1 MEAMPGK
8 PSVIKLVVVI
18 AAGVRLLGGCAAC
31 AGERSWTVRGEFGSF
46 NPNPLPGGPATVV
59 LRLEGDRRVEVP
71 LESLSEADREWVAK
85 QSAGGAATQKT
96 VATSPKDDEI
106 ESLIAEVESDAVAC
120 RSAADAVIVYRLALS
135 SGSLSPRQV
144 EAATSRLQHWRR
156 LAGEGRIR
164 FGDDWVSPDAVAA
177 SNREANAL
185 VDQAI
190 ELMRI
195 GNTKLAR
202 EMFEKAGRV
211 GRENLRSE
219 FLLALMPLAQKPA
232 DYDRA
237 AGQLADL
244 VRRYPDNGFLAN
256 DLAVCEIM
264 ARRPAPAHAH
274 FRQSIDLLAD
284 GRAVADNVGLVVA
297 NANKPRSPVLKM
309 PERMEGEFAE
319 LYRFLTQDVKLRPLS
334 TAKELVILGL
344 NGQPLPLSQVSAAGI
359 ATLAGTAD
367 AVRPVR
373 IESPGVLVAPGRII
387 ADRGMFSAGDVVT
400 IRHPANA
407 EIQLPATVVAM
418 IDAPAVCLVACDGLV
433 EAVKNLPDVAP
444 LPIAATLS
452 AASGDLVI
460 VGRRPAP
467 LMTVA
472 STPVQAAVVAEADGD
487 GDTFIHSGVVP
498 RGLGGGPIVDAKGRL
513 VGITARTPR
522 TDASG
527 NVRGLGIPVECLWPL
542 LKQSIASL
550 EPAADEAGGLTPE
563 DVTRKALAAT
573 VTVVVKAGPP
583 QPATK

>member
-1 MEAMPGK
+1 MPEK
-8 PSVIKLVVVI
+8 LSV
-18 AAGVRLLGGCAAC
+18 VRVGAIVGAVLFRLGGLPAE
-31 AGERSWTVRGEFGSF
+31 AGERSWMVRGEFESVV
-46 NPNPLPGGPATVV
+46 PSPLPDRPATVV
-59 LRLEGDRRVEVP
+59 LRLEGDRRVELP
-71 LESLSEADREWVAK
+71 MESLSEEDREWVAK
-85 QSAGGAATQKT
+85 QSTGGVTSKRTLAA
-96 VATSPKDDEI
+96 SSSDDEI
-106 ESLIAEVESDAVAC
+106 DELIEDVESDAAAC
-120 RSAADAVIVYRLALS
+120 RSAADAVNVYRLALS
-135 SGSLSPRQV
+135 SGTLSPRQL
-144 EAATSRLQHWRR
+144 EAATLRLHHWRG
-156 LAGEGRIR
+156 LAGEGRVR
-164 FGDDWVSPDAVAA
+164 LGGDWVSPEAVEA
-177 SNREANAL
+177 SSRESNAL

-195 GNTKLAR
+195 GNAKLAR
-202 EMFEKAGRV
+202 ETFEKAGRV

-219 FLLALMPLAQKPA
+219 FLLSLMPLAQKPA

-237 AGQLADL
+237 ASQLADL

-274 FRQSIDLLAD
+274 FRQSIDFLAD

-309 PERMEGEFAE
+309 PERMESEFAE
-319 LYRFLTQDVKLRPLS
+319 LYRFITQDVKLKPLS

-344 NGQPLPLSQVSAAGI
+344 NGQTLPLSQVTAAGI
-359 ATLAGTAD
+359 ATLAGSAD
-367 AVRPVR
+367 AVRPARV
-373 IESPGVLVAPGRII
+373 ESLGVLVAPGRII
-387 ADRGMFSAGDVVT
+387 ADRGMFSAGDLVT

-407 EIQLPATVVAM
+407 ESQLPATVLATL
-418 IDAPAVCLVACDGLV
+418 DAPAVCLLACDGLV
-433 EAVKNLPDVAP
+433 ETDKNLPGVAP
-444 LPIAATLS
+444 LPLAPTLS

-472 STPVQAAVVAEADGD
+472 STPVQAAIVTEAEGD

-522 TDASG
+522 TDATG
-527 NVRGLGIPVECLWPL
+527 NVRGLGIPVERLWPM

-550 EPAADEAGGLTPE
+550 EPAADEEGGLAPE

-573 VTVVVKAGPP
+573 VTVVAKAGPSP
-583 QPATK
+583 PPNK